1 MFVASYTARPSS
13 QMEWN
18 ENARNLIKYYNAI
31 AVVENDQPSFVH
43 HMVTKNEEMFL
54 METPRFLQQEVQ
66 QKSATYSRPFGI
78 SMAAPKIRSF
88 VFGMLKNY
96 LDEEIPLEK
105 DEDGNVTKQMLG
117 VQKILD
123 PMLLEEIVKFNVGVN
138 TDRVIAAALAI
149 AVATKL
155 DPVYGAIGTTDTR
168 TLELYAAPKQKALFG
183 SSKQTFTKTRK
194 TFRA

>member
-1 MFVASYTARPSS
+1 MFVASYTARPPS

-43 HMVTKNEEMFL
+43 HMITKNEEMYL
-54 METPRFLQQEVQ
+54 METPKFLQQEVQ
-66 QKSATYSRPFGI
+66 QKSATYSRPYGI

-96 LDEEIPLEK
+96 LDEEITLETA
-105 DEDGNVTKQMLG
+105 EDGTVTKQMLG
-117 VQKILD
+117 VQKVLD
-123 PMLLEEIVKFNVGVN
+123 PMLLEEITKFNVGVN

-155 DPVYGAIGTTDTR
+155 DPVYGAIGNTDSR
-168 TLELYAAPKQKALFG
+168 TLELYAAPKHKSLFG
-183 SSKQTFTKTRK
+183 GAHSTFNKPKKLFRK
-194 TFRA
+194 